1 MVRHRRSRISS
12 ADQIS
17 SSSSSSSSRRSL
29 RSSAKIY
36 PSCSTSTL
44 TISTTVPSNL
54 RLFRHAKS
62 GRRAPLLLRTTTRR
76 ASTSSGKLRSSGAS
90 LSLPRPTNR
99 DTSYSSKQNED
110 WDASSCSVS
119 SKAKAL
125 PLPRALMSNTFR
137 SSVRVVMP
145 SPSSS
150 HEEGARVL
158 KIKSSMKDDTK
169 MKKMDTSDR
178 DSTTRHVSFSTTPQV
193 IGTNEYQHP
202 STIWY
207 TPLDNEQFLND
218 ANIYAQTVN
227 RVMKYAASSFENTYN
242 SSVGLTSPHVLQEY
256 LSTPQEVIGIEHLL
270 LAQKSVREC
279 LKCHHR
285 RAVLDSS
292 CRHDAEERRIDA
304 DDNRSSPSST
314 NSTTATHSAIAI
326 HMAIERAAYVHLLD
340 D

>member
-54 RLFRHAKS
+54 RLYRHAKS

-99 DTSYSSKQNED
+99 DISYSKQNED

-125 PLPRALMSNTFR
+125 PRALMSNTFR
-137 SSVRVVMP
+137 SSVRVAMP

-150 HEEGARVL
+150 HKEEARVL

-218 ANIYAQTVN
+218 ANICAQTVN

-242 SSVGLTSPHVLQEY
+242 SSTGLTSPHVLQEY

-314 NSTTATHSAIAI
+314 TNTYSAIAT
-326 HMAIERAAYVHLLD
+326 HMAIERAAYVHLLAD
-340 D
+340 

>member
-12 ADQIS
+12 ADQISS

-54 RLFRHAKS
+54 RLYRHRHAKS
-62 GRRAPLLLRTTTRR
+62 GRRAPLLLRTTTTRR
-76 ASTSSGKLRSSGAS
+76 ASSGKLRSSGAS

-99 DTSYSSKQNED
+99 DISYSKQNED

-125 PLPRALMSNTFR
+125 PRALMSNTFR
-137 SSVRVVMP
+137 SPVRVAMP

-150 HEEGARVL
+150 HKEEARVL

-218 ANIYAQTVN
+218 ANICAQTVN

-242 SSVGLTSPHVLQEY
+242 SSTGLTSPHVLQEY

-314 NSTTATHSAIAI
+314 TNTYSAIAT
-326 HMAIERAAYVHLLD
+326 HMAIERAAYVHLLAD
-340 D
+340 